1 MNMKKTLA
9 GLMAGVVAISAM
21 ATVAVSAKAQK
32 ADSITWSTMAKDTKN
47 AETIVYVMLPAQAWA
62 KDLEIALE
70 GSNKDSEDYA
80 LKIKEVKKITLR
92 QTGNTSVID
101 EDLAV
106 YYNLKADDD
115 SLADNELVLITDA
128 PDVAADIEIAILVE
142 ETAGVNVDK
151 NTIKVTGGTLNATNV
166 AKKADETKVGVLL
179 NDEAVGI
186 EYADLN
192 DDIADHINK
201 NTEVPQEIADF
212 LKDAKGAT
220 LEFTFEKKEFDTTS
234 SDVTFENEG
243 SRYDWASGNME
254 AAISLRINN
263 SKVLSV
269 DMAEFDKD
277 TFTAIYNWDEVMA
290 KFQVGSTTG
299 LINRMQLKINN
310 DKLPKKDGKVI
321 ELRLASI
328 TAKIPEMAE
337 TEDDTM
343 VEDFAAGES
352 ATVVEDTLPAAT
364 DAPAADAPAADAPA
378 TTDAAANPE
387 TGNSA
392 VALLAIP
399 AALAAAAIVAKKR
412 G

>member
-32 ADSITWSTMAKDTKN
+32 ADSITWSTMAKEN
-47 AETIVYVMLPAQAWA
+47 NGAETIVYVTLAANGWTA
-62 KDLEIALE
+62 
-70 GSNKDSEDYA
+70 NKKLTFTDSENA
-80 LKIKEVKKITLR
+80 GNLEVIEIIKVTAR
-92 QTGNTSVID
+92 STGNTYIID
-101 EDLAV
+101 EDLDRL
-106 YYNLKADDD
+106 YNTDGDDD
-115 SLADNELVLITDA
+115 ALAANELQLLTAA
-128 PDVAADIEIAILVE
+128 PDAVSEFEIAIKVKSDKDIVKNAIVE
-142 ETAGVNVDK
+142 D
-151 NTIKVTGGTLNATNV
+151 GGAATTNV
-166 AKKADETKVGVLL
+166 KKDADDTKVGTLL
-179 NDEAVGI
+179 NDEGVGI
-186 EYADLN
+186 EYSDL
-192 DDIADHINK
+192 DEDIEDHLQKGNL
-201 NTEVPQEIADF
+201 EVPQEIADF

-220 LEFTFEKKEFDTTS
+220 LEFTFEKKEFDTDS
-234 SDVTFENEG
+234 SDVTFEDEE
-243 SRYDWASGNME
+243 SRYDWASGDME

-277 TFTAIYNWDEVMA
+277 SFTAIYNWDEVMA

-299 LINRMQLKINN
+299 LIDRMQLKINN
-310 DKLPKKDGKVI
+310 DKLPKKDDKPI

-364 DAPAADAPAADAPA
+364 DAPAADAPAATDAPA

-392 VALLAIP
+392 AALLAIP